1 MGVSELFEVTVST
14 EEVAA
19 GKPVSDGYRRA
30 LELPGIDP
38 ADAVGVEDSANGL
51 RSLGA
56 AGLTAIA
63 VPSHFHPPPAEVLSS
78 AAAVIDSLDQ
88 LNDDLLRRLRSAL
101 RAQQSTVV

>member
-19 GKPVSDGYRRA
+19 GKPAPDGYRRA
-30 LELPGIDP
+30 LELPG
-38 ADAVGVEDSANGL
+38 VG
-51 RSLGA
+51 
-56 AGLTAIA
+56 
-63 VPSHFHPPPAEVLSS
+63 P

-101 RAQQSTVV
+101 SAQQSTVV